1 MAIDKFAAT
10 PVSVA
15 IGALDVMTAEAESA
29 LVAKIGAARGQTAVP
44 IKATVAM
51 GTLLITTRP
60 VSGVTIVTVGE
71 SYRRR
76 GCAR

>member
-1 MAIDKFAAT
+1 MPIDKFMAT

-15 IGALDVMTAEAESA
+15 IGALDMMTAEAKSA

-44 IKATVAM
+44 ILATVAM
-51 GTLLITTRP
+51 GTLLTTTRP
-60 VSGVTIVTVGE
+60 VSGATIVTVGE

>member
-15 IGALDVMTAEAESA
+15 IGTLDVMTAEAESA

-44 IKATVAM
+44 IMATVAM
-51 GTLLITTRP
+51 GTFLITTRP
-60 VSGVTIVTVGE
+60 VSGATIVTVGG
-71 SYRRR
+71 SYRR
-76 GCAR
+76 